1 MYSRKRKREA
11 ICRRF
16 KFLQPNEKVLT
27 TFCTCNVGAFSKL
40 ARGCS
45 FSNPPVGSIALIILS
60 FGLLYHLS
68 SVVGIRSQSSK
79 NKESLRSS
87 AIIAGTRLFLCKA
100 QVLPCENG
108 KKDTKEGLDQTTK
121 TVSSASY
128 TIEWGQRT
136 EAQSNH
142 QKDKL
147 LNKTL
152 LAIVYITRVAYR
164 IREDDNG
171 GYTTGLLSTLA
182 PK

>member
-1 MYSRKRKREA
+1 MQEQDY
-11 ICRRF
+11 
-16 KFLQPNEKVLT
+16 
-27 TFCTCNVGAFSKL
+27 FS
-40 ARGCS
+40 
-45 FSNPPVGSIALIILS
+45 V
-60 FGLLYHLS
+60 
-68 SVVGIRSQSSK
+68 
-79 NKESLRSS
+79 
-87 AIIAGTRLFLCKA
+87 KA

-171 GYTTGLLSTLA
+171 GYTTSLLSTLA